1 MSATPIPDQGKDI
14 ALPGDA
20 YEYWPVTLPDG
31 GVLAVMGSGPCH
43 AQTAYARVL
52 PDGRWFH
59 APTAPE
65 AVATAAGVD
74 LSAGR
79 KLFLA
84 G

>member
-1 MSATPIPDQGKDI
+1 MWGVQNKDMV
-14 ALPGDA
+14 LPGDA
-20 YEYWPVTLPDG
+20 YELWPVRLPDG
-31 GVLAVMGSGPCH
+31 GVLAVMGAGPCH
-43 AQTAYARVL
+43 AQTAFARVL

-65 AVATAAGVD
+65 AIATAAGVD

-79 KLFLA
+79 DLFLA

>member
-1 MSATPIPDQGKDI
+1 MWGAQHKDM

-20 YEYWPVTLPDG
+20 YELWPVRLPDG
-31 GVLAVMGSGPCH
+31 GVLAVMNAGPCH
-43 AQTAYARVL
+43 SQTAFARVL

-65 AVATAAGVD
+65 AIATAAGVD

-79 KLFLA
+79 ELFLA

>member
-1 MSATPIPDQGKDI
+1 MSALPESVQGKDI
-14 ALPGDA
+14 NLPGDA
-20 YEYWPVTLPDG
+20 FEFWPIALPDG
-31 GVLAVMGSGPCH
+31 GLLTVMGAGPCH

-65 AVATAAGVD
+65 AIATAAGVD

-79 KLFLA
+79 ALFLA